1 MISGLAA
8 VDVLAPPQLGAE
20 LNPDFIQASGAAQ
33 RSGAIQNAIVVGQ
46 LVSSVISTDA
56 NDSVEVLSGFT
67 VPVPVT
73 CSKDDKSCSSSPR

>member
-8 VDVLAPPQLGAE
+8 VDVLDPPQLGAE